1 MAAANEKII
10 VTVGQSVRTVEVRAA
25 ANNQGIL
32 MDKKKTV
39 KTFTQC

>member
-10 VTVGQSVRTVEVRAA
+10 VAVGQRVRTVEVRAA

-32 MDKKKTV
+32 ADKKKD
-39 KTFTQC
+39 C